1 MARRRVTLDEV
12 ASASNA
18 SSATVSLALRNKPG
32 VSRET
37 RERILATAHALGY
50 QRTIRAGRENGAAL
64 RNVALIF
71 RTWSDGP
78 ERSSPALNP
87 FYSWVLTGVQE
98 AGNDA
103 AMNLLLGTIPVGA
116 ENRPLDLPAAMLGQA
131 LDGVLLVGSHR
142 QDTVAQIMELL
153 GHPTPPIV
161 LVDAGDQG
169 HGLDS
174 VSSDNRGGAYRA
186 TTHLIACGHTRI
198 GYVGPESRWDPNFEQ
213 RVAGFRQALADHG
226 LEPAAFREF
235 PDEGAGKSGLES
247 VLAEATASFC
257 GNDDF
262 ALAIL
267 REAVT
272 QAICIPEQHSVI
284 GFDDTRHSR
293 DAVPPLSTMA
303 VDKLALG
310 RLAVQMLEYRIKW
323 PESAPVSVVTAP
335 QLIERGSVGKLAGN
349 SSRTTARL
357 SARTR
362 CDG

>member
-1 MARRRVTLDEV
+1 MAKRRVTLDEV
-12 ASASNA
+12 ANASNA
-18 SSATVSLALRNKPG
+18 SAATVSLALRNKPG

-50 QRTIRAGRENGAAL
+50 QRTIRAGRDNGAAL
-64 RNVALIF
+64 RNIAVVF

-103 AMNLLLGTIPVGA
+103 AVNLLLGTIPVDA
-116 ENRPLDLPAAMLGQA
+116 TNHPIDVPVAMLKQP

-142 QDTVAQIMELL
+142 KATIDMALERL
-153 GHPTPPIV
+153 GNPAPPVV
-161 LVDAGDQG
+161 LVDALDQG

-174 VSSDNRGGAYRA
+174 VSSDNRGGAYAA
-186 TTHLIACGHTRI
+186 TRFMIAAGHRRI
-198 GYVGPESRWDPNFEQ
+198 GYVGPSSAWDPNFAQ

-226 LEPAAFREF
+226 LEPADISEY
-235 PDEGAGKSGLES
+235 PDEGAGS
-247 VLAEATASFC
+247 LALGTALTSTTASVC

-262 ALAIL
+262 ALAML
-267 REAVT
+267 REAVS
-272 QAICIPEQHSVI
+272 QGVSIPADHSVI

-293 DAVPPLSTMA
+293 DATPPLSTMA

-310 RLAVQMLEYRIKW
+310 RLAVQALEYRIKW

-335 QLIERGSVGKLAGN
+335 QLIQRGSVRKLEGN
-349 SSRTTARL
+349 Q
-357 SARTR
+357 
-362 CDG
+362 

>member
-1 MARRRVTLDEV
+1 MVRRRVTLDEV
-12 ASASNA
+12 ANASNA

-50 QRTIRAGRENGAAL
+50 QRTIRAGRDNGAAL
-64 RNVALIF
+64 RNIALVF

-103 AMNLLLGTIPVGA
+103 AMNLLLGTIPVDA
-116 ENRPLDLPAAMLGQA
+116 ENHPLDLPAAMLNQS

-142 QDTVAQIMELL
+142 KDTVDTVLELL
-153 GHPTPPIV
+153 GHPAPPVV
-161 LVDAGDQG
+161 LVDATDQG

-174 VSSDNRGGAYRA
+174 VSSDNRGGAYAA
-186 TTHLIACGHTRI
+186 TSHLIDAGHTRI
-198 GYVGPESRWDPNFEQ
+198 CYVGPNGQWDPNFGQ
-213 RVAGFRQALADHG
+213 RVDGFRQALHDRG
-226 LEPAAFREF
+226 LEPAAFCDY
-235 PDEGAGKSGLES
+235 PDEGASKG
-247 VLAEATASFC
+247 VLDTALSSATASFC

-262 ALAIL
+262 AIAML
-267 REAVT
+267 REA
-272 QAICIPEQHSVI
+272 ISRGIGIPRAHSVI
-284 GFDDTRHSR
+284 GFDDTRFAR

-310 RLAVQMLEYRIKW
+310 RLAVQALEYRIKW
-323 PESAPVSVVTAP
+323 PESAPIRVTVAP
-335 QLIERGSVGKLAGN
+335 QLIQRGSVQNLNGN
-349 SSRTTARL
+349 N
-357 SARTR
+357 
-362 CDG
+362 

>member
-64 RNVALIF
+64 RNVALVF
-71 RTWSDGP
+71 RTWSEGP

-103 AMNLLLGTIPVGA
+103 AMNLLLGTVPVDA
-116 ENRPLDLPAAMLGQA
+116 TNHPLDIPAAMLKQS
-131 LDGVLLVGSHR
+131 LDGVLLVGSHLR
-142 QDTVAQIMELL
+142 TTVDQVLERL
-153 GHPTPPIV
+153 GHPAPPVV
-161 LVDAGDQG
+161 LVDALDQG

-174 VSSDNRGGAYRA
+174 VSGGNRGGAYQA
-186 TTHLIACGHTRI
+186 TRYLIDAGHTRI
-198 GYVGPESRWDPNFEQ
+198 GYVGPESKWDPNFEQ
-213 RVAGFRQALADHG
+213 RVAGFRLALADHG
-226 LEPAAFREF
+226 LEPAAFREY
-235 PDEGAGKSGLES
+235 PDEGAGKTGLDS
-247 VLAEATASFC
+247 VLAKTTASFC

-262 ALAIL
+262 ALAML
-267 REAVT
+267 REAVA
-272 QAICIPEQHSVI
+272 QGIRIPEQHSVI

-293 DAVPPLSTMA
+293 DATPPLSTMA

-310 RLAVQMLEYRIKW
+310 RLAVQMLEYRIRW

-335 QLIERGSVGKLAGN
+335 QLIERGSVRALAGN
-349 SSRTTARL
+349 A
-357 SARTR
+357 
-362 CDG
+362 

>member
-1 MARRRVTLDEV
+1 MAGRRVTLDEV
-12 ASASNA
+12 ANASNA

-50 QRTIRAGRENGAAL
+50 QRTIRAGRDNGAAL
-64 RNVALIF
+64 RNIALIF

-103 AMNLLLGTIPVGA
+103 AMNLLLGTIPVDA
-116 ENRPLDLPAAMLGQA
+116 ENHPLDLPAAMLGQP

-142 QDTVAQIMELL
+142 RETVDRILDLL
-153 GHPTPPIV
+153 GHPTPPVV
-161 LVDAGDQG
+161 LVDALDQG

-186 TTHLIACGHTRI
+186 TVHLIESGHTRI
-198 GYVGPESRWDPNFEQ
+198 GYVGPRSEWDPNFGQ
-213 RVAGFRQALADHG
+213 RVAGFRRALHDHG
-226 LEPAAFREF
+226 LEPAAFREY
-235 PDEGAGKSGLES
+235 PDEGVGQTGLDS
-247 VLAEATASFC
+247 VLLAATASFC

-262 ALAIL
+262 ALAML
-267 REAVT
+267 REAVARGIT
-272 QAICIPEQHSVI
+272 IPDQHSVI

-293 DAVPPLSTMA
+293 DAAPPLSTMA

-310 RLAVQMLEYRIKW
+310 RLAVQALEYRIKW
-323 PESAPVSVVTAP
+323 PESAPISVVTAA
-335 QLIERGSVGKLAGN
+335 QLIQRGSVRML
-349 SSRTTARL
+349 
-357 SARTR
+357 TR
-362 CDG
+362 DE